1 MDGRKIFDAIDACD
15 DVFIKEV
22 IQDIESRRKKQ
33 KRLRRLFFNKNQ
45 HLSGIRIAAA
55 IVLFIV
61 ILGVGVKTTAHVSML
76 FRDWMENVFQK
87 SDVTEI
93 VPDSKTVD
101 MGDSKISLKNDVQM
115 TGQNETFLYETSY
128 DGIEEK
134 VEKVFSIEEKNKR
147 NF

>member
-1 MDGRKIFDAIDACD
+1 
-15 DVFIKEV
+15 
-22 IQDIESRRKKQ
+22 
-33 KRLRRLFFNKNQ
+33 
-45 HLSGIRIAAA
+45 
-55 IVLFIV
+55 
-61 ILGVGVKTTAHVSML
+61 
-76 FRDWMENVFQK
+76 
-87 SDVTEI
+87 
-93 VPDSKTVD
+93 

>member
-1 MDGRKIFDAIDACD
+1 METC
-15 DVFIKEV
+15 
-22 IQDIESRRKKQ
+22 
-33 KRLRRLFFNKNQ
+33 
-45 HLSGIRIAAA
+45 A

-87 SDVTEI
+87 CDVTEI

-134 VEKVFSIEEKNKR
+134 VDYKAWLCGHWHIEKQIDKLRFLFHDVVSLEMIKR
-147 NF
+147 GFK